1 MGKKLSEMTLKEL
14 WQLFPIFLTEHDPRW
29 TAWYAE
35 EVERLKSMLPQMRF
49 YHIGSTAVSGIMA
62 KPIIDILAVASAPAE
77 QKRAAETLQARGYL
91 LMAAADRIS
100 LNKGYTE
107 NGFAERVFH
116 IHIVSNDDTDE
127 IYFRD
132 YLNAHPDV
140 AKQYEKLKLAL
151 WKAYEH
157 DRDAYTRA
165 KTEFVKKYTA
175 LAKQE

>member
-1 MGKKLSEMTLKEL
+1 
-14 WQLFPIFLTEHDPRW
+14 
-29 TAWYAE
+29 
-35 EVERLKSMLPQMRF
+35 
-49 YHIGSTAVSGIMA
+49 
-62 KPIIDILAVASAPAE
+62 
-77 QKRAAETLQARGYL
+77 
-91 LMAAADRIS
+91 MAAADRIS

-107 NGFAERVFH
+107 NGFAEKVFH
-116 IHIVSNDDTDE
+116 IHIVSDGDTDE

-151 WKAYEH
+151 WEEYEH